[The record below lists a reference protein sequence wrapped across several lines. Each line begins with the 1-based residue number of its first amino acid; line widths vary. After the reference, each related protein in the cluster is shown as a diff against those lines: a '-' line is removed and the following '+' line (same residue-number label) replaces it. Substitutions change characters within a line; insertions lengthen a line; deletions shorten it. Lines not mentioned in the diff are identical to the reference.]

1 MTDDF
6 VALENERLTDGEYYI
21 SSIEVT
27 DKQYNYKMNEED
39 GSGGVEEDK
48 NYDEWT
54 PITIEY
60 QQGIH
65 GEWKELVTGKPFTCL
80 LYTSRCV

>member
-21 SSIEVT
+21 SSIQVT
-27 DKQYNYKMNEED
+27 DEQYNYKMNEED

-48 NYDEWT
+48 NYGMNGHRDYHRISARNSW
-54 PITIEY
+54 
-60 QQGIH
+60 
-65 GEWKELVTGKPFTCL
+65 
-80 LYTSRCV
+80 